1 MQRTSRLC
9 LRALTTVLVV
19 LACTAPARADEQP
32 PAPIDP
38 WAGLTYA
45 VRARAAA
52 EQHWYAA
59 VAQQHESASRPRST
73 PAPRRVEPSGD
84 VFDALAACESGGDPT
99 TNTGNGFG
107 GAFQFTASSW
117 RTAWERGGFGERYP
131 LEDGSPTPART
142 PWSWPY
148 AVQKSVAM
156 YWAGVTNPASQW
168 PVCWPRSA

>member
-107 GAFQFTASSW
+107 GAFQFTASTW
-117 RTAWERGGFGERYP
+117 RSMGTGY
-131 LEDGSPTPART
+131 SV
-142 PWSWPY
+142 PWDAPY
-148 AVQKSVAM
+148 SVQKDAARRLQARSG
-156 YWAGVTNPASQW
+156 WGQW
-168 PVCWPRSA
+168 PGCARKLGLR